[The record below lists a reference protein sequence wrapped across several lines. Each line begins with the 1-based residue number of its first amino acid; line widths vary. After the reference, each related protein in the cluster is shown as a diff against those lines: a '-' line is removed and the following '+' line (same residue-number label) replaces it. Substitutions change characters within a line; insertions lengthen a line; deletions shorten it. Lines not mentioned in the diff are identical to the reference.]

1 MGKQELTVNKLVT
14 CLIALAMGLVT
25 VCGLATVVMR
35 LYPVEVPS
43 RVYTDRGYTYFRFT
57 SNVFSSAYG
66 AHITLG
72 GALNILQMLVGLVTL
87 FFSVFGLL
95 AFNAK
100 KAKKLNMLFMI
111 FCLVMLLWYLFE
123 GIYFSGLN
131 DYPRYFTDIYGLA
144 EVNVTT
150 QTYIPLIFGVLLFA
164 AYFVCAKKLPQKTLR
179 RAPAAQAAP
188 AEVSPMQQPVQ
199 ESRPAPQGQKTASQP
214 EPQEPFAAGQPTL
227 QPHHDG
233 RPAAQQEP
241 FAAGHSAQPPY
252 NGGQPMPQQES
263 FAAGHSA
270 PPPYNGG
277 QPMPQHQAVNSS
289 VQQQQA
295 VNRPVQQPFS
305 AARMQEKVKLLTQYK
320 QLLDSGILTQEEFD
334 KLKAETLGKQ

>member
-1 MGKQELTVNKLVT
+1 MGKQELTINKLVT
-14 CLIALAMGLVT
+14 CLITLAMGLVT
-25 VCGLATVVMR
+25 VCGLAAVVMR

-164 AYFVCAKKLPQKTLR
+164 AYFVCAK
-179 RAPAAQAAP
+179 
-188 AEVSPMQQPVQ
+188 
-199 ESRPAPQGQKTASQP
+199 
-214 EPQEPFAAGQPTL
+214 
-227 QPHHDG
+227 
-233 RPAAQQEP
+233 
-241 FAAGHSAQPPY
+241 
-252 NGGQPMPQQES
+252 
-263 FAAGHSA
+263 
-270 PPPYNGG
+270 
-277 QPMPQHQAVNSS
+277 
-289 VQQQQA
+289 
-295 VNRPVQQPFS
+295 
-305 AARMQEKVKLLTQYK
+305 
-320 QLLDSGILTQEEFD
+320 
-334 KLKAETLGKQ
+334 

>member
-14 CLIALAMGLVT
+14 CLITLAMGLVT
-25 VCGLATVVMR
+25 VCGLAAVVMR
-35 LYPVEVPS
+35 LYPVEAPS
-43 RVYTDRGYTYFRFT
+43 RIYTDYGYTYFGFT
-57 SNVFSSAYG
+57 SNVLEFSDDML
-66 AHITLG
+66 ITIG
-72 GALNILQMLVGLVTL
+72 GALNILQMSVGLIAVV
-87 FFSVFGLL
+87 FSLLGLL

-123 GIYFSGLN
+123 GVFFSEIN

-179 RAPAAQAAP
+179 RAPAVQAAP

-214 EPQEPFAAGQPTL
+214 EPQEPFAAG
-227 QPHHDG
+227 
-233 RPAAQQEP
+233 
-241 FAAGHSAQPPY
+241 HSAPSPY
-252 NGGQPMPQQES
+252 NGGQPMPQQEP

-289 VQQQQA
+289 VQQPQA
-295 VNRPVQQPFS
+295 VNRLVQQPFS
-305 AARMQEKVKLLTQYK
+305 AARMQEKIKLLTQYK

>member
-1 MGKQELTVNKLVT
+1 MGKQELTINKLVT
-14 CLIALAMGLVT
+14 CLITLAMGLVT
-25 VCGLATVVMR
+25 VCGLAAVVMR
-35 LYPVEVPS
+35 LYPIEAPS
-43 RVYTDRGYTYFRFT
+43 RVYTDRGYTYFGFT
-57 SNVFSSAYG
+57 SNVFESSSDVLL
-66 AHITLG
+66 ITIG
-72 GALNILQMLVGLVTL
+72 GAFNILQMLVGLATL

-241 FAAGHSAQPPY
+241 FAAGHSA
-252 NGGQPMPQQES
+252 
-263 FAAGHSA
+263 

-277 QPMPQHQAVNSS
+277 QPMTQH
-289 VQQQQA
+289 QA

-305 AARMQEKVKLLTQYK
+305 AARMQEKIELLTQYK
-320 QLLDSGILTQEEFD
+320 QLLYSGILTQEEFD

>member
-1 MGKQELTVNKLVT
+1 MGKQELTINKLVT
-14 CLIALAMGLVT
+14 CLITLAMGLVT

-111 FCLVMLLWYLFE
+111 FCLIMLLWYLFE
-123 GIYFSGLN
+123 GVFFSEIN

-179 RAPAAQAAP
+179 RAPAVQAAP

-214 EPQEPFAAGQPTL
+214 EPQEPFAAG
-227 QPHHDG
+227 
-233 RPAAQQEP
+233 
-241 FAAGHSAQPPY
+241 
-252 NGGQPMPQQES
+252 
-263 FAAGHSA
+263 HSA

-277 QPMPQHQAVNSS
+277 QPVAQQGQHATGQPMPQQQAVNSS
-289 VQQQQA
+289 VQQPQA

-305 AARMQEKVKLLTQYK
+305 AARMQEKIKLLTQYK

>member
-1 MGKQELTVNKLVT
+1 MGKQELTINKLVT
-14 CLIALAMGLVT
+14 CLITLAMGLVT

-199 ESRPAPQGQKTASQP
+199 ESRPAPQGQKAASQP

-241 FAAGHSAQPPY
+241 FAAGQPAPQLYSGEQPVAQQ
-252 NGGQPMPQQES
+252 GQHATGQPMPQQ
-263 FAAGHSA
+263 
-270 PPPYNGG
+270 
-277 QPMPQHQAVNSS
+277 QAVNSS
-289 VQQQQA
+289 VQQPQA

-305 AARMQEKVKLLTQYK
+305 AARMQEKIKLLTQYK

-334 KLKAETLGKQ
+334 RQKAKLLNG